1 MSRPASALVVEDDRP
16 LLEMLRRHL
25 GRAGF
30 IVYEAASERD
40 AIRKAQETSPDVVV
54 LDLALTEGSGGAV
67 CEWLRS
73 QPTLA
78 DVPVLV
84 LSARDDVATKVGL
97 LTMGADDYVVKPAE
111 PAELIARLRTLLRRR
126 DAGPTLRRVGRLRV
140 ALGTGDAWVGEV
152 PLELTA
158 GERALL
164 SQLVRSWPAATPR
177 AALEQ
182 VPWRTD
188 QPAASNVTEVL
199 IGRLRRKLEAAGSGV
214 RILAVR
220 RLGYALRAAT
230 EEGVAR

>member
-1 MSRPASALVVEDDRP
+1 M
-16 LLEMLRRHL
+16 
-25 GRAGF
+25 
-30 IVYEAASERD
+30 
-40 AIRKAQETSPDVVV
+40 
-54 LDLALTEGSGGAV
+54 
-67 CEWLRS
+67 
-73 QPTLA
+73 
-78 DVPVLV
+78 
-84 LSARDDVATKVGL
+84 
-97 LTMGADDYVVKPAE
+97 
-111 PAELIARLRTLLRRR
+111 
-126 DAGPTLRRVGRLRV
+126 
-140 ALGTGDAWVGEV
+140 

-188 QPAASNVTEVL
+188 QPVASNVTEVL